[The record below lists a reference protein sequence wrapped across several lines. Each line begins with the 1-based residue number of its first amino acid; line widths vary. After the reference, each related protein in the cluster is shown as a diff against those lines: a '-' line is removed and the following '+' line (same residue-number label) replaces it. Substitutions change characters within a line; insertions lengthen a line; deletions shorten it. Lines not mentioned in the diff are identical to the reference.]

1 MHNRMRELALL
12 SLAGALALGL
22 VALVWAIGIGSSEA
36 QDGTMHNCPAAGKWS
51 ISVWD
56 GSSGTAAADALAT
69 CGPDAVDVAYSLDA
83 QTGGWLR
90 WFAGKPE
97 ASNLPPL
104 DDKQGVLA
112 LGGTAAVGAAAA
124 ERVGAAQAAGQLRNC
139 PPAGKWSIAVWDAQD
154 GTAAADALATCGADA
169 VDAAYSL
176 DPQTGG
182 WLRWFAGKPEASNLA
197 TMENLQG
204 VLALGSATGEQGL
217 GPLPAWWVPTW
228 SEDGVDLSV
237 EYTQGTGKLSE
248 SIHVGTS
255 YDSFGVPV
263 EGSEVTVRKGED
275 IYGRELDMTIGT
287 LSGWHAQ
294 LKPDSVVASGTATH
308 PAGFARTLRVTVH
321 YEYNE
326 SQLRGGSGNEEFSVR
341 IPGGIT
347 YSGSATGTFTAQY
360 GQLVW
365 TERVE
370 NTSYYL
376 GDKPYAETVI
386 VTTPES
392 DYLGG
397 RLVVV
402 QQSVKTTTT
411 YADGSRRESDIVIS
425 WQRDENGVCSGK
437 SGSGVVTGTE
447 VVNGTPVDYTG
458 SVTLD
463 YGFDSHIGWY
473 KTGYSEARSAETE
486 LPKRLPFEVIFI
498 DDPYLRPVF

>member
-1 MHNRMRELALL
+1 MKRATIPSLALALL
-12 SLAGALALGL
+12 LFALACTRE
-22 VALVWAIGIGSSEA
+22 VERVIVVTPTEPPATATAA
-36 QDGTMHNCPAAGKWS
+36 QTAAG
-51 ISVWD
+51 
-56 GSSGTAAADALAT
+56 
-69 CGPDAVDVAYSLDA
+69 
-83 QTGGWLR
+83 
-90 WFAGKPE
+90 
-97 ASNLPPL
+97 N
-104 DDKQGVLA
+104 
-112 LGGTAAVGAAAA
+112 
-124 ERVGAAQAAGQLRNC
+124 RV
-139 PPAGKWSIAVWDAQD
+139 
-154 GTAAADALATCGADA
+154 
-169 VDAAYSL
+169 
-176 DPQTGG
+176 
-182 WLRWFAGKPEASNLA
+182 
-197 TMENLQG
+197 
-204 VLALGSATGEQGL
+204 L
-217 GPLPAWWVPTW
+217 GPLPAWWVPVW
-228 SEDGVDLSV
+228 SEDGADLSV
-237 EYTQGTGKLSE
+237 EYTQGTGNLSE
-248 SIHVGTS
+248 TIHVGTS
-255 YDSFGVPV
+255 YSPFGEPV

-294 LKPDSVVASGTATH
+294 LKPDSVVASGSVTH
-308 PAGFARTLRVTVH
+308 PAGFARTLKVTVH
-321 YEYNE
+321 YEYNQ
-326 SQLRGGSGNEEFSVR
+326 SQLRGGSGDEEFFGS
-341 IPGGIT
+341 IAGGIA

-370 NTSYYL
+370 NTNYYL

-392 DYLGG
+392 ELLGG

-402 QQSVKTTTT
+402 RQRVKTTTT

-447 VVNGTPVDYTG
+447 VVNGTPADYTG